1 MTCTD
6 LCTDLL
12 PPQAPLQIETM
23 AMTERGMTLD
33 VAVTTSQALCPTCTQ
48 PSTHIHSD
56 YRRTLA
62 DLPWATT
69 PVQLHLR
76 VRRFWC
82 ETPHCAR
89 RTFTERVPQV
99 APCSA
104 RTTARLHARQTVTGL
119 ALGGRR
125 GRGTWL
131 ARESPAAGIRSCD
144 ACAVSP
150 RQRPHGRVLSAS
162 TTGRNARAIPMARSW
177 WIWIDTAPS
186 ICSKT
191 VPLRP
196 WRPGSRPIPR

>member
-33 VAVTTSQALCPTCTQ
+33 LAVTTSQALYPTCTQ

-62 DLPWATT
+62 DLPWATP

-76 VRRFWC
+76 VRRCQC
-82 ETPHCAR
+82 ETPHCAH
-89 RTFTERVPQV
+89 RTFTERVPHV

-104 RTTARLHARQTVTGL
+104 WMTTRLHTLQTSTGV
-119 ALGGRR
+119 ALG
-125 GRGTWL
+125 
-131 ARESPAAGIRSCD
+131 
-144 ACAVSP
+144 
-150 RQRPHGRVLSAS
+150 
-162 TTGRNARAIPMARSW
+162 
-177 WIWIDTAPS
+177 
-186 ICSKT
+186 
-191 VPLRP
+191 
-196 WRPGSRPIPR
+196 